1 MGLGYPAP
9 YRRRPPSATARALD
23 RAAPLRHLDWV
34 LVLAVVALS
43 ALGTL
48 LVWSATRFNDRLT
61 GGDPDA
67 FLKRHLLNL
76 AIGLALAACTML
88 FDYRM
93 LRVYAPFVYVLSI
106 VGLLL
111 VLSPLGQTING
122 SHSWIVIG
130 GLSIQPSEFA
140 KVALVAGAAMLLAE
154 KRDAEDT
161 PRDAEDT
168 PRDMD
173 VLLVLALAAVP
184 TALVLL
190 QPDVGTVMV
199 LGAIMFGMIAVSGA
213 PRRWI
218 IGLLLAAVLGGV
230 AVAQLGLLQQHQLD
244 RFAAFANPELD
255 PRGVGYN
262 TSQARIA
269 IGSGGLTG
277 KGLFEGPQTNG
288 QFVPEQQTDFIF
300 TVAGEELGFV
310 GAVGIVLLFGLLLWR
325 ALHIAANAEDL
336 FGTLIAAG
344 VGCWFAFQAF
354 ENIGMTVGIM
364 PVTGLPLP
372 FVSYGGSAIFA
383 NFMAFGLL
391 QNVRLRRSARPA
403 THLRDLELRRST
415 RPTSSG
421 PGVRRTV

>member
-1 MGLGYPAP
+1 MTYGYPASFP
-9 YRRRPPSATARALD
+9 RRHPSPAARVLD
-23 RAAPLRHLDWV
+23 RTSPLRRLDWV
-34 LVLAVVALS
+34 LLLTTLALS
-43 ALGTL
+43 AIGAI

-61 GGDPDA
+61 EGDPDA
-67 FLKRHLLNL
+67 FLKRHLINL
-76 AIGLALAACTML
+76 AIGLALGACTML

-93 LRVYAPFVYVLSI
+93 LRAYAPFVYVLSI

-122 SHSWIVIG
+122 SHSWIVLG

-140 KVALVAGAAMLLAE
+140 KVALVVGAAMLLAE

-161 PRDAEDT
+161 PRDV
-168 PRDMD
+168 D
-173 VLLVLALAAVP
+173 VLLMLALAAVP

-190 QPDVGTVMV
+190 QPDVGTIMV
-199 LGAIMFGMIAVSGA
+199 LGAIIFGMIAVSGA
-213 PRRWI
+213 PRRWVL
-218 IGLLLAAVLGGV
+218 GLLVALIVGSA
-230 AVAQLGLLQQHQLD
+230 AVAQLGLLEQHQLD
-244 RFAAFANPELD
+244 RFAAFANPQLD

-262 TSQARIA
+262 TNQARIA

-288 QFVPEQQTDFIF
+288 QFVPEQQTDFVF

-310 GAVGIVLLFGLLLWR
+310 GAAGIVLLFGVLLWR
-325 ALHIAANAEDL
+325 TLRIAARADDL

-383 NFMAFGLL
+383 NFMAIGLL
-391 QNVRLRRSARPA
+391 QNVRLRRSARP
-403 THLRDLELRRST
+403 RSAPLPP
-415 RPTSSG
+415 RWAGQPARS
-421 PGVRRTV
+421 

>member
-1 MGLGYPAP
+1 MGLGYPASYP
-9 YRRRPPSATARALD
+9 RRRPSPAARALD
-23 RAAPLRHLDWV
+23 RAAPLRRLDWV
-34 LVLAVVALS
+34 LLLAVVAL
-43 ALGTL
+43 AAIGTL

-76 AIGLALAACTML
+76 AIGLVLAACTTL

-93 LRVYAPFVYVLSI
+93 LRAYAPLVYVLSI
-106 VGLLL
+106 AGLLL

-122 SHSWIVIG
+122 SHSWIVVG

-140 KVALVAGAAMLLAE
+140 KVALVVGAAMLLAE

-161 PRDAEDT
+161 PRDI
-168 PRDMD
+168 D
-173 VLLVLALAAVP
+173 VLLMLALAAPP

-199 LGAIMFGMIAVSGA
+199 LGAITFGMIAVSGA
-213 PRRWI
+213 PRRWLL
-218 IGLLLAAVLGGV
+218 GLLLAVVLGGV
-230 AVAQLGLLQQHQLD
+230 AVAQLGLLEQHQLD

-288 QFVPEQQTDFIF
+288 QFVPEQQTDFVF

-310 GAVGIVLLFGLLLWR
+310 GAAGIVLLFGVLLWR
-325 ALHIAANAEDL
+325 ALHIAARADDL

-383 NFMAFGLL
+383 NFMAVGLL
-391 QNVRLRRSARPA
+391 QNVRLRRAAR
-403 THLRDLELRRST
+403 R
-415 RPTSSG
+415 
-421 PGVRRTV
+421 

>member
-1 MGLGYPAP
+1 MTYGYPASFP
-9 YRRRPPSATARALD
+9 RRHPSPAARALD
-23 RAAPLRHLDWV
+23 RTSPLRRLDWV
-34 LVLAVVALS
+34 LLLTTLALS
-43 ALGTL
+43 AIGAI

-61 GGDPDA
+61 EGDPDA
-67 FLKRHLLNL
+67 FLKRHLINL
-76 AIGLALAACTML
+76 AIGLALGACTML

-93 LRVYAPFVYVLSI
+93 LRAYAPFVYVLSI

-122 SHSWIVIG
+122 SHSWIVLG

-140 KVALVAGAAMLLAE
+140 KVALVVGAAMLLAE

-161 PRDAEDT
+161 PRDV
-168 PRDMD
+168 D
-173 VLLVLALAAVP
+173 VLLMLALAAVP

-190 QPDVGTVMV
+190 QPDVGTIMV
-199 LGAIMFGMIAVSGA
+199 LGAIIFGMIAVSGA
-213 PRRWI
+213 PRRWVL
-218 IGLLLAAVLGGV
+218 GLLVALIVGSA
-230 AVAQLGLLQQHQLD
+230 AVAQLGLLEQHQLD
-244 RFAAFANPELD
+244 RFAAFANPQLD

-262 TSQARIA
+262 TNQARIA

-288 QFVPEQQTDFIF
+288 QFVPEQQTDFVF

-310 GAVGIVLLFGLLLWR
+310 GAAGIVLLFGVLLWR
-325 ALHIAANAEDL
+325 TLRIAARADDL

-383 NFMAFGLL
+383 NFMAIGLL
-391 QNVRLRRSARPA
+391 QNVRLRRSARP
-403 THLRDLELRRST
+403 RSAPLPP
-415 RPTSSG
+415 RWAGQPARS
-421 PGVRRTV
+421 

>member
-1 MGLGYPAP
+1 MGFGYSAP
-9 YRRRPPSATARALD
+9 YPRLRPSPVARVRD
-23 RAAPLRHLDWV
+23 RASMLRRLDWV
-34 LVLAVVALS
+34 LVAAVVAL
-43 ALGTL
+43 AAIGTL
-48 LVWSATRFNDRLT
+48 LVWSATRYNDRLT
-61 GGDPDA
+61 GGDPNA

-76 AIGLALAACTML
+76 LIGLALAACTML

-93 LRVYAPFVYVLSI
+93 LRAYAPFIYVFSI
-106 VGLLL
+106 IGLLL

-122 SHSWIVIG
+122 SHSWIVVG

-140 KVALVAGAAMLLAE
+140 KVALVVGTAMLLAE
-154 KRDAEDT
+154 RRDIEDT
-161 PRDAEDT
+161 PRDT
-168 PRDMD
+168 D
-173 VLLVLALAAVP
+173 VVLALALSAVP

-199 LGAIMFGMIAVSGA
+199 LGVIMFGMIAVAGA
-213 PRRWI
+213 SRRWLV
-218 IGLLLAAVLGGV
+218 GLLLAVIVGGF
-230 AVAQLGLLQQHQLD
+230 AVAQLGLLQQHQLN

-262 TSQARIA
+262 TNQARIA

-288 QFVPEQQTDFIF
+288 QFVPEQQTDFVF
-300 TVAGEELGFV
+300 TVAGEELGFI
-310 GAVGIVLLFGLLLWR
+310 GAAGIIVLFGVLLWR
-325 ALHIAANAEDL
+325 TFGIAARAEDL

-383 NFMAFGLL
+383 NFMAVGLL
-391 QNVRLRRSARPA
+391 QNVRLRRSARP
-403 THLRDLELRRST
+403 TTQLRDLELRRSART
-415 RPTSSG
+415 SRPG
-421 PGVRRTV
+421 LPGLGGS